1 MTENK
6 DVQQAHSAIFVP
18 SVPIPDNAVPVKG
31 PDFTSHH
38 DLLTLLDGYGSI
50 GFQAT
55 SLKQAIDVINEMRKW
70 RLSDEPL
77 AEDEEDDGQRQN
89 TKCKIML
96 GFTSNLISSGL
107 RDIIRYLVQ
116 HNHVS
121 GICTTAGGIE
131 EDLIKCLAPTYIA
144 PEGRFDADGATLRKQ
159 GLNRIGN
166 LVVPNNNYCSFEDW
180 VMPVLDQLVVEQKQG
195 TVWAP
200 STVIDRLGREIK
212 NEESYL
218 YWAHKVC
225 LIPLSSFP
233 FKRQHIYRMASQ
245 YSALLLQTVLLAI
258 CSGLIPTEQKY
269 L

>member
-1 MTENK
+1 MAQENK
-6 DVQQAHSAIFVP
+6 DFKHAQEAIFVP
-18 SVPIPDNAVPVKG
+18 SVSVPDDAIPVRG
-31 PDFTSHH
+31 PDFGAPT

-55 SLKQAIDVINEMRKW
+55 SLKQAIDVINEMRSW
-70 RLSDEPL
+70 RLSDEPI
-77 AEDEEDDGQRQN
+77 AQDENEDLLSYEARSKV
-89 TKCKIML
+89 KCKVML
-96 GFTSNLISSGL
+96 GFTSNLVSSGL

-116 HNHVS
+116 HEHVS
-121 GICTTAGGIE
+121 GIVTTAGGIE

-144 PEGRFDADGATLRKQ
+144 PEGRFDADGAKLRKQ

-180 VMPVLDQLVVEQKQG
+180 IMPVLDQLVVEQKTEG

-218 YWAHKVC
+218 YWAHKVR
-225 LIPLSSFP
+225 SSFLYSLP
-233 FKRQHIYRMASQ
+233 LLIHTRMASQ
-245 YSALLLQTVLLAI
+245 SSVQQSQTAH
-258 CSGLIPTEQKY
+258 
-269 L
+269 